1 MQPHP
6 MDDGPHWADTLLA
19 SIAEATRTAYQKP
32 TDLEHVLLGR
42 RLYALAAELR
52 LEDRPDDAQLLEQA
66 ANALGWPLP

>member
-1 MQPHP
+1 

-19 SIAEATRTAYQKP
+19 NIVEATRTNWQKP

-42 RLYALAAELR
+42 RLYGLAAELR
-52 LEDRPDDAQLLEQA
+52 LEDRTEDAQLLEDA